1 MRTTLNLLRLQIDN
15 HTDLL
20 KAASPKKMV
29 ISLVKILIL
38 LVAITAAIFYAC
50 MRIFMLGFAINA
62 ELISLVLLVVQGLTL
77 VFTIAHVIS
86 TLYLSKDNEL
96 LICLPVTANQF
107 FISKV
112 LLVYFKELAF
122 DALLCIPLFLCLGIF
137 GGFGVSFYLAVPLY
151 ILLLPILP
159 IILASFLSIP
169 VMRVL
174 AFLKRHAVLAIIT
187 LLVAVA
193 GILFTYMELIAGLS
207 GSFNIAEQQMQVVA
221 SINETVRTVG
231 SKIFIYYQLAQAMLS
246 FKVWYYIPL
255 FILLCAVLSF
265 MTIMIIRPFYFRI
278 AMPQLENRV
287 TKRNSRKVK
296 FRHTSAFVSLIKKEL
311 LCIFRSPSE
320 VFQYFLFTLLMPFIV
335 FSYDRLFMSVTVNQA
350 GVNMIAGS
358 HVMIVAIMAMLSNIS
373 SASAVSRD
381 GANFHT
387 SKIVPVSYFTQ
398 IFAKLTFNAIFTFGA
413 LLLTAVVSA
422 FTYPLWQIILGT
434 LAVSFAS
441 VGHIALCLEMDIK
454 NPSVSIQGDE
464 SSSTTGKSTPAALVI
479 GLMIGFAMG
488 LTIILRSSM
497 EKVAIPY
504 IILIVASLIFALWR
518 LWNLVLRIQLA
529 YDKIEM

>member
-169 VMRVL
+169 V
-174 AFLKRHAVLAIIT
+174 
-187 LLVAVA
+187 
-193 GILFTYMELIAGLS
+193 ILFL
-207 GSFNIAEQQMQVVA
+207 
-221 SINETVRTVG
+221 
-231 SKIFIYYQLAQAMLS
+231 
-246 FKVWYYIPL
+246 
-255 FILLCAVLSF
+255 
-265 MTIMIIRPFYFRI
+265 
-278 AMPQLENRV
+278 PQ
-287 TKRNSRKVK
+287 
-296 FRHTSAFVSLIKKEL
+296 
-311 LCIFRSPSE
+311 
-320 VFQYFLFTLLMPFIV
+320 
-335 FSYDRLFMSVTVNQA
+335 
-350 GVNMIAGS
+350 
-358 HVMIVAIMAMLSNIS
+358 
-373 SASAVSRD
+373 
-381 GANFHT
+381 
-387 SKIVPVSYFTQ
+387 
-398 IFAKLTFNAIFTFGA
+398 
-413 LLLTAVVSA
+413 
-422 FTYPLWQIILGT
+422 
-434 LAVSFAS
+434 
-441 VGHIALCLEMDIK
+441 K
-454 NPSVSIQGDE
+454 N
-464 SSSTTGKSTPAALVI
+464 T
-479 GLMIGFAMG
+479 
-488 LTIILRSSM
+488 
-497 EKVAIPY
+497 
-504 IILIVASLIFALWR
+504 
-518 LWNLVLRIQLA
+518 
-529 YDKIEM
+529 

>member
-1 MRTTLNLLRLQIDN
+1 
-15 HTDLL
+15 
-20 KAASPKKMV
+20 
-29 ISLVKILIL
+29 
-38 LVAITAAIFYAC
+38 
-50 MRIFMLGFAINA
+50 
-62 ELISLVLLVVQGLTL
+62 
-77 VFTIAHVIS
+77 
-86 TLYLSKDNEL
+86 
-96 LICLPVTANQF
+96 
-107 FISKV
+107 
-112 LLVYFKELAF
+112 
-122 DALLCIPLFLCLGIF
+122 
-137 GGFGVSFYLAVPLY
+137 
-151 ILLLPILP
+151 
-159 IILASFLSIP
+159 
-169 VMRVL
+169 
-174 AFLKRHAVLAIIT
+174 
-187 LLVAVA
+187 
-193 GILFTYMELIAGLS
+193 
-207 GSFNIAEQQMQVVA
+207 
-221 SINETVRTVG
+221 
-231 SKIFIYYQLAQAMLS
+231 
-246 FKVWYYIPL
+246 
-255 FILLCAVLSF
+255 
-265 MTIMIIRPFYFRI
+265 
-278 AMPQLENRV
+278 MPQLENRV